1 MPNGSLRFLGSPTF
15 WGWFLATLAVTG
27 VFFAWELRLVE
38 LPLPTLPR
46 VPATAFE
53 LSYTAA
59 LTLLLSLASGLFGW
73 RRRYGSCPVGVK
85 RSVGLAGML
94 GGIALLCPVCLALPV
109 TLLGVSTLI
118 AVISQFLPLIR
129 IIAVLFVG
137 MAIWL
142 LWPASD
148 APPSGVPP
156 RSAR

>member
-1 MPNGSLRFLGSPTF
+1 MPNGPFRFLGSGTF
-15 WGWFLATLAVTG
+15 WGWFLATG

-46 VPATAFE
+46 VPATPFE
-53 LSYTAA
+53 LSYTAV

-73 RRRYGSCPVGVK
+73 RRRNGSCPVGVK

-109 TLLGVSTLI
+109 TLLGLSTVI
-118 AVISQFLPLIR
+118 AIVGQFLPLIR

-137 MAIWL
+137 LAIWL
-142 LWPASD
+142 LWPKAE
-148 APPSGVPP
+148 
-156 RSAR
+156 